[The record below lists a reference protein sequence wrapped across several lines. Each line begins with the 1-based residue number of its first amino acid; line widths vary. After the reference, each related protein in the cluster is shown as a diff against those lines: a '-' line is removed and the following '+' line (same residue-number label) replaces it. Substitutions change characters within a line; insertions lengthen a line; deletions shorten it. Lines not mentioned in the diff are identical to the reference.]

1 MCSQRIDLAYPRLSF
16 NEKQDPQDR
25 FIQVLD
31 ELSITGDTREYFNS
45 KFSAILNEWFF
56 NIDDAEKA
64 LIASKPYPLLKDKVA
79 IFLKNGYPTKTFNRD
94 IDLYCKGQDI
104 SVEQQKKIELLIE
117 LAKSFYP
124 DSSYA
129 LYHSEFGKIFS
140 LSFSKLS
147 ALIYGEEYCFSK
159 ECFNDPSLNSLEEN
173 DRTEFLWSAFNDIS
187 NYQIIINRTHYA
199 PNGNESYQLLT
210 DYINSDKSLSSN
222 KKTEANFNNAF
233 RFLKAWIANDAINA
247 RPFEIL
253 VSITEEISNYF
264 YARLFYTDQNTDEF
278 VASWNSDFKLEIQ
291 WILLKSFDLSKATEQ
306 ESEAWTKEAESHFL
320 MARDKIEAEE
330 RSSFIQQREIIFNN
344 LIKDLSSDSI
354 ECWVKNNIKQDLK
367 ALLEKNISTRDLLQS
382 KWCHDKTYEIWKN
395 EFQIQLNQL
404 SIPDQINVLSIN
416 HPYWERQGKG
426 FSENQDISI
435 KRFTWWNNLFL
446 ELPKHEKFLKSYLP
460 NWTLLAKSKIKTTEL
475 VPYLDQSI
483 GILRG
488 ELFCENASFDNK
500 EAMLVLVELLTS
512 LDRENPDKA
521 LHHRLLLFRSST
533 VPLCDDALNYRTKA
547 DDCLWYLPFKD
558 LELTFTNRYSN
569 FGDEILTFY
578 QILSQQISEFCLSR
592 LQLRK
597 KEKVTDGK
605 YLSNQVVEVSPTWRQ
620 GYLKA
625 ISEIGLDLNGKAHKT
640 AHFIKQADE
649 DENVRAIAAETYKSV
664 RRKNNSD
671 PSVSDLK
678 RGIIAAEWWLLHCQ
692 RQELNLE
699 INYDE
704 ALKTR
709 RRLLRNP

>member
-1 MCSQRIDLAYPRLSF
+1 MCSQRIDLAYSRLSI
-16 NEKQDPQDR
+16 NEKKDPQDR

-31 ELSITGDTREYFNS
+31 ELSITGNTREYFNE
-45 KFSAILNEWFF
+45 KFSAILQEWFF
-56 NIDDAEKA
+56 NIDDAQEA
-64 LIASKPYPLLKDKVA
+64 LIASKSYPLLKDKVA
-79 IFLKNGYPTKTFNRD
+79 IFLKNSYPTRTFNRD

-140 LSFSKLS
+140 LGFSKLS

-159 ECFNDPSLNSLEEN
+159 EYFNDPSLNSLEEN
-173 DRTEFLWSAFNDIS
+173 DRTEFLWSVFNDIS
-187 NYQIIINRTHYA
+187 NYQIIIGRSH
-199 PNGNESYQLLT
+199 QLPFTYNYDSLLKFIKAEKKIILQPDIT
-210 DYINSDKSLSSN
+210 DDFSK
-222 KKTEANFNNAF
+222 AF
-233 RFLKAWIANDAINA
+233 RFLKAWILYDAKQGRSFESLLAVIDEIINH
-247 RPFEIL
+247 
-253 VSITEEISNYF
+253 F
-264 YARLFYTDQNTDEF
+264 YELSFTDSSENGELTT
-278 VASWNSDFKLEIQ
+278 AWNEGFKLELR
-291 WILLKSFDLSKATEQ
+291 WLLIKSFDLSNVTTL
-306 ESEAWTKEAESHFL
+306 ESQSWCKQIENHFL
-320 MARDKIEAEE
+320 E
-330 RSSFIQQREIIFNN
+330 RTCNIIDDDNSSYAKQKNIVFLDLICELSTYSIQQ
-344 LIKDLSSDSI
+344 
-354 ECWVKNNIKQDLK
+354 WVKCNIEQDI
-367 ALLEKNISTRDLLQS
+367 KNIIEKANFSSSLLQS
-382 KWCHDKTYEIWKN
+382 KWCFGDTYDAWKS
-395 EFQIQLNQL
+395 EFYIQLDKLSISDRMKVL
-404 SIPDQINVLSIN
+404 SIPPPFPRHPAYELSEKAPAFFDK
-416 HPYWERQGKG
+416 HAK
-426 FSENQDISI
+426 
-435 KRFTWWNNLFL
+435 WWNNLYL
-446 ELPKHEKFLKSYLP
+446 EIPKHKMFLKSYLP
-460 NWTLLAKSKIKTTEL
+460 NWTLLAKSKIKTAEL

-500 EAMLVLVELLTS
+500 EAMIVLIELLTS

-533 VPLCDDALNYRTKA
+533 APLCDDALNYRTKA
-547 DDCLWYLPFKD
+547 DDCLWYQPFKD
-558 LELTFTNRYSN
+558 LELTFINHYSSL
-569 FGDEILTFY
+569 GDEILTFY

-664 RRKNNSD
+664 RRKNNSN
-671 PSVSDLK
+671 PSISDLK